1 MANYKDVAM
10 DCLRIIEGGQVSG
23 DSNFEM
29 LDLEDAIRQAAAFI
43 IKRDF
48 WKDTNATGETEINYT
63 YLEIFEDLPVLYNSV
78 RDCYYVELPVDVI
91 SLPQDY
97 GVQYVSER
105 QNLTDPYTRTQIG
118 TIGFYTNLPDD
129 ITSWFMSSKNI
140 QLVNFDST
148 IKTLT
153 LGLIPALPT
162 TIGDDDVFE
171 IKEIVCK
178 KYMQVPQE
186 DKISDNNANNR

>member
-43 IKRDF
+43 VKRDF
-48 WKDTNATGETEINYT
+48 WKDTNATGETEINYS
-63 YLEIFEDLPVLYNSV
+63 YLEIFEDEPVLYNEK

-91 SLPQDY
+91 NLPQDY

-129 ITSWFMSSKNI
+129 ISSWFMSSKTI

-162 TIGDDDVFE
+162 TIGDDDVVE

-186 DKISDNNANNR
+186 DKISDQNPNNR